1 METNPRIGSVAAL
14 IGEPARAAILV
25 SLWDG
30 RALSAG
36 ELAARAEVSTATASA
51 HLAKLVAGGLLAVE
65 ARGRH
70 RFYRLAGGAV
80 AEAME
85 ALAVLAPPGERIA
98 APDPFEREALAELR
112 FARTC
117 YDHLAGWLGVA
128 IAEAMLAR
136 RFLIE
141 AGDGFAPTASGE
153 AWLAALGVDVAA
165 ARRAR
170 RAFARGCLDWSER
183 RPHLAGALGA
193 ALAVRLFA
201 LGWVER
207 VAGERTVRLTGTG
220 RGALRR
226 ELGVRAGEADGAVLS
241 GAERPRAGV

>member
-1 METNPRIGSVAAL
+1 MDRLPQIGSVAAL

-25 SLWDG
+25 NLWDG

-36 ELAARAEVSTATASA
+36 ELAARAEVSAATASV

-70 RFYRLAGGAV
+70 RFYRLAGCAV

-85 ALAVLAPPGERIA
+85 ALAALAPAGESPATADR
-98 APDPFEREALAELR
+98 FEREALAELR

-136 RFLIE
+136 RFLVE
-141 AGDGFAPTASGE
+141 AGDGFAVTAGGE
-153 AWLAALGVDVAA
+153 AWFAGLGVDVAG

-170 RAFARGCLDWSER
+170 RAFARGCVDWSER

-193 ALAVRLFA
+193 ALAARLFD

-207 VAGERTVRLTGTG
+207 VAGERTVRLTRTG
-220 RGALRR
+220 RGALGR
-226 ELGVRAGEADGAVLS
+226 ELGVALGAGEVEG
-241 GAERPRAGV
+241 